1 MLKRERGSLPLYKQ
15 LEMMIRESIDN
26 GDFSYGDILP
36 AESEYMAKFG
46 ISRITIRQ
54 AMQLLASEGYVQGRP
69 GKGTI
74 VTKKKIEEALTGIKS
89 FSDEM
94 REHGVEMETL
104 SCKAGYSDT
113 PDYIASILGMFVVQF
128 LIGIVFGYL
137 LGRLAVIILNRL
149 NIDNQAMYPI
159 LLLAVLFF
167 TFAMTSLLRGNGY
180 LAVYLAGM
188 MVGNHRMA
196 FRRET
201 TTFMD
206 GLTWLFQVVMFLCL
220 GLLVNPHEML
230 QVAAVASLIGAFM
243 VLVGRPLSVWLSL
256 LPFKKSINRRSL
268 LFVSWVG
275 LRGAAPILF
284 AIYPVVAGVEG
295 AQSIFNIVFFITIIS
310 LIVQGTTI
318 SRMAHALKLSAPLP
332 KTGND
337 FGVEIPEDIGSDL
350 HEITVTGDMAL
361 RSPTLKDMRLP
372 KGTLVMIVKRGEEFL
387 IPNGSLRL
395 QAGDKLLIISE
406 KNAVPPSPLPKDEEA

>member
-1 MLKRERGSLPLYKQ
+1 MGE
-15 LEMMIRESIDN
+15 
-26 GDFSYGDILP
+26 
-36 AESEYMAKFG
+36 
-46 ISRITIRQ
+46 
-54 AMQLLASEGYVQGRP
+54 
-69 GKGTI
+69 
-74 VTKKKIEEALTGIKS
+74 
-89 FSDEM
+89 
-94 REHGVEMETL
+94 
-104 SCKAGYSDT
+104 KAR
-113 PDYIASILGMFVVQF
+113 A
-128 LIGIVFGYL
+128 
-137 LGRLAVIILNRL
+137 R
-149 NIDNQAMYPI
+149 
-159 LLLAVLFF
+159 
-167 TFAMTSLLRGNGY
+167 
-180 LAVYLAGM
+180 
-188 MVGNHRMA
+188 
-196 FRRET
+196 
-201 TTFMD
+201 
-206 GLTWLFQVVMFLCL
+206 
-220 GLLVNPHEML
+220 
-230 QVAAVASLIGAFM
+230 
-243 VLVGRPLSVWLSL
+243 
-256 LPFKKSINRRSL
+256 
-268 LFVSWVG
+268 